1 MEPVGRA
8 ERGGADCENA
18 DAWIVVRGDFQ
29 ELGRI
34 GQAVDLVEDDDPL
47 GSGGEERLWVIER
60 RSQAWVIRACQN

>member
-1 MEPVGRA
+1 
-8 ERGGADCENA
+8 
-18 DAWIVVRGDFQ
+18 VVRGDFQ

-34 GQAVDLVEDDDPL
+34 GQAVDLIEDDDPL